1 MYARLR
7 MSTPRRYSRSSAFSL
22 YFQDDNRPFIAI
34 AVLVCG
40 VIGGLIMVISFI
52 FFCKYCFK
60 KKQPLGTDI
69 ATPVSKRQQEEIVVT
84 KSGKQTRG
92 SVSGA
97 ASRRGYEV
105 LSGANA
111 VVHPI
116 PADLES
122 YLQQPAS
129 GDNNK

>member
-1 MYARLR
+1 MRCLLRYACIFQLH
-7 MSTPRRYSRSSAFSL
+7 
-22 YFQDDNRPFIAI
+22 FQDDNGTRPFIAI

-60 KKQPLGTDI
+60 KKQPLAASIASPGT
-69 ATPVSKRQQEEIVVT
+69 KRQEETVL
-84 KSGKQTRG
+84 KSGKLPRH
-92 SVSGA
+92 SLSGVGGG
-97 ASRRGYEV
+97 RRGYEV

-111 VVHPI
+111 VVHPV
-116 PADLES
+116 PADLEA

-129 GDNNK
+129 ANNNK